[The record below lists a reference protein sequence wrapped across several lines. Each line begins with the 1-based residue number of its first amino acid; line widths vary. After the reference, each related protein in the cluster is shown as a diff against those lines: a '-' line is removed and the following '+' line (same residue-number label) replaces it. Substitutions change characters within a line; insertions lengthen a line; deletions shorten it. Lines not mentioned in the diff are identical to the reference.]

1 MGVIHSIHSI
11 LIVVDAHNKVVAK
24 KIEREKRIEERRIEE
39 KKQDSL
45 HKKEYLK
52 KRINRLEREKAYQLW
67 LEIKRKNDEEI
78 SNIMM
83 CPCPCNHSF
92 KLTTKFDDL
101 YEDDE
106 FDIGDEHVLL
116 LLKLDDNSLLSN
128 YQQYKL

>member
-1 MGVIHSIHSI
+1 MGPVQSIHTFLI
-11 LIVVDAHNKVVAK
+11 LKNAHNKVVEEK
-24 KIEREKRIEERRIEE
+24 VKRKKRIEKIRIEAQ
-39 KKQDSL
+39 KKDSL
-45 HKKEYLK
+45 HKKEYLIE
-52 KRINRLEREKAYQLW
+52 RINRLEREKAYQLW
-67 LEIKRKNDEEI
+67 LEIKRKRDEEI
-78 SNIMM
+78 SNLMM

-92 KLTTKFDDL
+92 KLTRSFGDL